1 MNTNKMMTTF
11 PENLYHCRELQP
23 LLSSVSFCCI
33 DQVPTKT
40 LVAFVASGGSLRI
53 GYTFRTHSSLT
64 VYYDDDTT
72 TTERSLIKSFPPVCA
87 MFLVFHDIV
96 TEKTESQLTNA
107 DLEIKWLTP
116 SVVEEIHLALK
127 SQRSMWGKT
136 FDQVIDAIHDHSV
149 EQLEKVLNYVR
160 KGLPDL
166 DVAIVFKNEDDLS

>member
-1 MNTNKMMTTF
+1 
-11 PENLYHCRELQP
+11 
-23 LLSSVSFCCI
+23 
-33 DQVPTKT
+33 
-40 LVAFVASGGSLRI
+40 
-53 GYTFRTHSSLT
+53 
-64 VYYDDDTT
+64 
-72 TTERSLIKSFPPVCA
+72 

-96 TEKTESQLTNA
+96 TEKTESQLTNT
-107 DLEIKWLTP
+107 DLEIGWLTP